1 MCGIAGAVSSSGQ
14 LDLARIPVVLKRL
27 EHRGPDDMGWLLGS
41 QGNVRIGR
49 EWHRDGSSGSEELVL
64 LHRRLSILDLTRK
77 GWQPMSTADKRFWIV
92 FNGEIYNFIELRAE
106 LEALGHHF
114 HSRSDTEVLLAAY
127 AYWGIMALRR
137 LVGMFAFALLD
148 TQRRVLLLVRDFFGI

>member
-1 MCGIAGAVSSSGQ
+1 
-14 LDLARIPVVLKRL
+14 
-27 EHRGPDDMGWLLGS
+27 
-41 QGNVRIGR
+41 
-49 EWHRDGSSGSEELVL
+49 
-64 LHRRLSILDLTRK
+64 
-77 GWQPMSTADKRFWIV
+77 
-92 FNGEIYNFIELRAE
+92 EIYNFIELRAE

-148 TQRRVLLLVRDFFGI
+148 MQRRVLLLVRDFFGIKPLYYSANSTTLSFASEINALLAFDSSTREMNPERLYLYLRFGLCDDGPGTMFADIKQLPAGHYLEIPLDAVAKPRLTRYWQP